1 VPATFAL
8 CVHAGRVFSSFQLA
22 PLQPYAAAPAKLVFR
37 TVLSTAKGTKHEAH
51 NSFERELAHVC
62 PKTAAQLFNKMTPR
76 ADRLQADFLPSHLRL
91 KEKRGALVLRL
102 WPMYAEPVAGLQK
115 DTRRRMRDN
124 T

>member
-1 VPATFAL
+1 MSPTTPLSADWHTYVPKQ
-8 CVHAGRVFSSFQLA
+8 QLSY
-22 PLQPYAAAPAKLVFR
+22 LI
-37 TVLSTAKGTKHEAH
+37 
-51 NSFERELAHVC
+51 
-62 PKTAAQLFNKMTPR
+62 KMTPR

-91 KEKRGALVLRL
+91 KEKRRALVLRL